1 VEGKALRGC
10 KIGMIHVSVYKVIC
24 AGCKIGPLVLQGTY
38 SKIATSTATVKK
50 ELSFLTTG
58 RHPTRV
64 GNTQREIERG
74 FVFERERY

>member
-1 VEGKALRGC
+1 
-10 KIGMIHVSVYKVIC
+10 
-24 AGCKIGPLVLQGTY
+24 VLQGTY